1 MHCKDQNWHRICN
14 LDNKEVIKV
23 EKADF
28 ETISEIVARY
38 GYIEWTLIGFT
49 PTREYNIFSYFT
61 DPSIMPIFKFVLLSI
76 LKGLN
81 EYLEKNQNLYERVVH
96 KGTC

>member
-1 MHCKDQNWHRICN
+1 MEQ
-14 LDNKEVIKV
+14 
-23 EKADF
+23 ADF
-28 ETISEIVARY
+28 DMISEIVARY

-49 PTREYNIFSYFT
+49 PAREYNIFSYFT
-61 DPSIMPIFKFVLLSI
+61 DTSIMPIFKCVLLSI

-81 EYLEKNQNLYERVVH
+81 DYLEKNQNLYEKVVH

>member
-1 MHCKDQNWHRICN
+1 MNQ
-14 LDNKEVIKV
+14 
-23 EKADF
+23 ADF
-28 ETISEIVARY
+28 DTISEIVARY

-61 DPSIMPIFKFVLLSI
+61 DPSVMPVFKCVLLSI
-76 LKGLN
+76 LNRLDL
-81 EYLEKNQNLYERVVH
+81 YLEKNQSLYEKVVH

>member
-1 MHCKDQNWHRICN
+1 M
-14 LDNKEVIKV
+14 
-23 EKADF
+23 EKTDF

-38 GYIEWTLIGFT
+38 GYVEWTLIGFT

-61 DPSIMPIFKFVLLSI
+61 DPSIMPIFKYVLLSI

-81 EYLEKNQNLYERVVH
+81 EYLEKNQSLYERVVH